1 MGNLNPDGT
10 LKAGVLPGTRG
21 YTAGSLMDLI
31 HQAGFTGAGAQ
42 TMYGIVMAESGG
54 SATAHNTNAGTG
66 DNSYGL
72 AQINMLGSM
81 GPARLREYGLT
92 SNNQLFDPLTNLQVA
107 FKLSGGGTHFGDWS
121 TYNSG
126 AYKQFSGQSGA
137 SVTNYSKDGS
147 SGAPASGPA
156 LSSADYQQALGSLS
170 GLLSGVPELKKIL
183 ASAISG
189 GWATSK
195 FQQAIEQTTWYRQHN
210 AATRELVAMSYS
222 DPAEYKNRLARSAD
236 TVQTLAR
243 QMGVRL
249 NSGQLA
255 TLAYQFVS
263 QSWDSASLQHKLG
276 YNYWNPE
283 GALTGQAATYAQ
295 QLKQTYADYGV
306 PISAEAVEGRV
317 RQMLA
322 GNQTLDTFKQNAI
335 ASAKSMY
342 PSLAAQ
348 LDSGLTVKDIAD
360 PYKQQMGGLL
370 EMDPNTIGVSD
381 PLIKKALQGSVVNTG
396 GKATATST
404 PLWQF
409 EQTLRA
415 DPRWAKT
422 NNARDTMS
430 SALLKIG
437 ADFGFGP
444 NG

>member
-1 MGNLNPDGT
+1 
-10 LKAGVLPGTRG
+10 
-21 YTAGSLMDLI
+21 
-31 HQAGFTGAGAQ
+31 
-42 TMYGIVMAESGG
+42 
-54 SATAHNTNAGTG
+54 
-66 DNSYGL
+66 
-72 AQINMLGSM
+72 LG
-81 GPARLREYGLT
+81 
-92 SNNQLFDPLTNLQVA
+92 
-107 FKLSGGGTHFGDWS
+107 
-121 TYNSG
+121 
-126 AYKQFSGQSGA
+126 
-137 SVTNYSKDGS
+137 
-147 SGAPASGPA
+147 
-156 LSSADYQQALGSLS
+156 
-170 GLLSGVPELKKIL
+170 
-183 ASAISG
+183 
-189 GWATSK
+189 
-195 FQQAIEQTTWYRQHN
+195 
-210 AATRELVAMSYS
+210 
-222 DPAEYKNRLARSAD
+222 
-236 TVQTLAR
+236 
-243 QMGVRL
+243 
-249 NSGQLA
+249 
-255 TLAYQFVS
+255 YQFVS

-283 GALTGQAATYAQ
+283 GVLTGQAATYAQ

-306 PISAEAVEGRV
+306 PIADESVEGRV

-348 LDSGLTVKDIAD
+348 IDSGLTVKDIAD
-360 PYKQQMGGLL
+360 PYKQQMGALL
-370 EMDPNTIGVSD
+370 EMDPNAIGVSD

-437 ADFGFGP
+437 ADWGFGP

>member
-1 MGNLNPDGT
+1 MANLDVIVHFLQGKGLNRAAIAGIVGNLMTESGFNPDNPNPAEGAQGIAQWEGGRRTELQAYARAHGT
-10 LKAGVLPGTRG
+10 AETDLNTQLGFMWQELSGSYSGVLSALKNVTDPSAAATIWDSQYEKSAGTSR
-21 YTAGSLMDLI
+21 
-31 HQAGFTGAGAQ
+31 AQ
-42 TMYGIVMAESGG
+42 RISNATTYYSGG
-54 SATAHNTNAGTG
+54 QLKGVSTASSTGTPAAG
-66 DNSYGL
+66 L
-72 AQINMLGSM
+72 
-81 GPARLREYGLT
+81 
-92 SNNQLFDPLTNLQVA
+92 
-107 FKLSGGGTHFGDWS
+107 KLSD
-121 TYNSG
+121 
-126 AYKQFSGQSGA
+126 
-137 SVTNYSKDGS
+137 
-147 SGAPASGPA
+147 
-156 LSSADYQQALGSLS
+156 ADYKAALGPIA
-170 GLLSGVPELKKIL
+170 GLLSGIPELRTKL
-183 ASAISG
+183 SAAIAG
-189 GWATSK
+189 GWSTDTFK
-195 FQQAIEQTTWYRQHN
+195 QEIEKTAWYRQHN

-222 DPAEYKNRLARSAD
+222 DPSEYKNRLARSAD

-243 QMGVRL
+243 QMGVGL
-249 NSGQLA
+249 NAHQIAG
-255 TLAYQFVS
+255 LAYQFVA
-263 QSWDSASLQHKLG
+263 QSWDAGRLQRTLG
-276 YNYWNPE
+276 QSYWNPD
-283 GALTGQAATYAQ
+283 GTLSGQAATYTQ
-295 QLKQTYADYGV
+295 QLKQTYGDYGV
-306 PISAEAVEGRV
+306 PIADESVEGRV

-348 LDSGLTVKDIAD
+348 IDSGLTVRDIAD
-360 PYKQQMGGLL
+360 PYKQQMGALL
-370 EMDPNTIGVSD
+370 EMDPNAIGVSD

>member
-1 MGNLNPDGT
+1 MTSGSTN
-10 LKAGVLPGTRG
+10 GVVDDNDTTINVPNVVDQLESRG
-21 YTAGSLMDLI
+21 KTW
-31 HQAGFTGAGAQ
+31 T
-42 TMYGIVMAESGG
+42 
-54 SATAHNTNAGTG
+54 
-66 DNSYGL
+66 
-72 AQINMLGSM
+72 
-81 GPARLREYGLT
+81 
-92 SNNQLFDPLTNLQVA
+92 
-107 FKLSGGGTHFGDWS
+107 
-121 TYNSG
+121 
-126 AYKQFSGQSGA
+126 
-137 SVTNYSKDGS
+137 
-147 SGAPASGPA
+147 
-156 LSSADYQQALGSLS
+156 DYQQSLGPLA
-170 GLLSGVPELKKIL
+170 GLLNGVPELKTKL
-183 ASAISG
+183 AAAIAG
-189 GWATSK
+189 GWAKST
-195 FQQAIEQTTWYRQHN
+195 FQQAIYGTTWYRQHN
-210 AATRELVAMSYS
+210 AATRELVAMSYA
-222 DPAEYKNRLARSAD
+222 DPTEYKNRLARSAD
-236 TVQTLAR
+236 TVQALAR
-243 QMGVRL
+243 QMGVTL
-249 NSGQLA
+249 NAHQLA
-255 TLAYQFVS
+255 TLGYQFVS

-360 PYKQQMGGLL
+360 PYKQQMAGLL
-370 EMDPNTIGVSD
+370 EMDPNAIGVSD